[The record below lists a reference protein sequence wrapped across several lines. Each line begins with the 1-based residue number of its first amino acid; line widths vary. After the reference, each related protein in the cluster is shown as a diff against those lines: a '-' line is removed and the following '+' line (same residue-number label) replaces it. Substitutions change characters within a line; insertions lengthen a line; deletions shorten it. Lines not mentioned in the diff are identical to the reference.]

1 VILLLKINNSWQRKY
16 IRVTGPLELL
26 ENIIYGFSTVFA
38 LVLLGLSVTAY
49 RNLRIKTIKY
59 AIVAFALFSIYLF
72 YEFIEDIYEQVDTPY
87 NDVAYSA
94 LTFGVALFFFLA
106 IVKKPK

>member
-1 VILLLKINNSWQRKY
+1 M
-16 IRVTGPLELL
+16 TGPLEIV

-38 LVLLGLSVTAY
+38 LVLLALSITAY
-49 RNLRIKTIKY
+49 KNLRIKTIKY
-59 AIVAFALFSIYLF
+59 AIVAFALLSVYLF
-72 YEFIEDIYEQVDTPY
+72 YEFIEDIYEEVDTEY

>member
-1 VILLLKINNSWQRKY
+1 
-16 IRVTGPLELL
+16 VTGPLEIV

-38 LVLLGLSVTAY
+38 LVLLALSITAY
-49 RNLRIKTIKY
+49 KNLRIKTIKY
-59 AIVAFALFSIYLF
+59 AIVAFALLSVYLF
-72 YEFIEDIYEQVDTPY
+72 YEFIEDIYEEVDTPY

>member
-1 VILLLKINNSWQRKY
+1 
-16 IRVTGPLELL
+16 VTGPLEIV

-38 LVLLGLSVTAY
+38 LVLLALSITAY
-49 RNLRIKTIKY
+49 KNLRIKTIKY
-59 AIVAFALFSIYLF
+59 AIVAFALLSVYLF
-72 YEFIEDIYEQVDTPY
+72 YEFIEDIYEEVDTAY